1 MSNKDITEFV
11 SGADAVAD
19 FAANYNRT
27 QQVKN
32 QQYSLGVESSY
43 VGGKSVQTIQM
54 GERDVSPFK
63 TSNNDYCVGAK
74 GSFSN
79 LG

>member
-1 MSNKDITEFV
+1 MTKNTTEFV
-11 SGADAVAD
+11 SGADALES
-19 FAANYNRT
+19 FSANFNRT

-54 GERDVSPFK
+54 TAPEQSPFK
-63 TSNNDYCVGAK
+63 TSNADYCVGAK

>member
-1 MSNKDITEFV
+1 MTKDTTEFV
-11 SGADAVAD
+11 SGADALES
-19 FAANYNRT
+19 FSRNYNRT

-54 GERDVSPFK
+54 TEPEQSPFK
-63 TSNNDYCVGAK
+63 TSSADYLVGAK